1 MPRSRYGQ
9 APTELSVLDPNIVL
23 TDIRHALIRGTG
35 FDHALSGVPSI
46 VDFMTP
52 DAWSAFAHWALVV
65 IALVAAGAAFWQ
77 VREARSCVLSRPSHT
92 SWPTWNRI
100 AATRGSSSSCFATSA
115 RQRPSTS
122 AVSDPLCGDP
132 RRVEATRTSQCSTYF
147 PSWCPAKSGE
157 LCGTSARSVTS
168 RPGLTDRYDVSVAYK
183 DSRGKRL
190 STNSLLDWGPYKRRA
205 WLSTYDTH
213 EVALALRPDGNIG
226 RSLRGIDRDLTRIAE
241 SLSLGDGCCT
251 PGARGAGG
259 DGDGDGG

>member
-1 MPRSRYGQ
+1 M
-9 APTELSVLDPNIVL
+9 
-23 TDIRHALIRGTG
+23 IRGTS

-52 DAWSAFAHWALVV
+52 DAWSALANWALVV

-77 VREARSCVLSRPSHT
+77 VREARSLRLEQAQPYVVAYMES
-92 SWPTWNRI
+92 NRRNPRFI
-100 AATRGSSSSCFATSA
+100 ELVFRNFGTTAAVDVT
-115 RQRPSTS
+115 
-122 AVSDPLCGDP
+122 AVSEPALRRSTQGGGDQDLP
-132 RRVEATRTSQCSTYF
+132 VFDVLPVLVPGQEWRTVWDFSTQRDE
-147 PSWCPAKSGE
+147 S
-157 LCGTSARSVTS
+157 
-168 RPGLTDRYDVSVAYK
+168 PGLTDRYDVSVAYK
-183 DSRGKRL
+183 DSRGKQL

-213 EVALALRPDGNIG
+213 EVALALRPEGNIG